1 MSTSRRKQ
9 QQEQEKRARL
19 DSELEIMRIVDSI
32 KDYGISKEPSVTG
45 DFETFPPRG
54 SNVTIHYIA
63 TTEEGDEW
71 DNTYTR
77 DVPFTFESQT
87 DDVWPGL
94 DVAVAS
100 MSLGERSTFHIP
112 HRMAFGKQGFAGK
125 VPPRMDV
132 YMDIQLLDIEEV

>member
-63 TTEEGDEW
+63 TVTFIIIIIMCIIEKQRNPLEISPDSLP
-71 DNTYTR
+71 
-77 DVPFTFESQT
+77 PFHPQPLIYQYHQHHHQPIRLYPCIHNKNMNPHLIPFILPRFS
-87 DDVWPGL
+87 VFPGWIL
-94 DVAVAS
+94 V
-100 MSLGERSTFHIP
+100 
-112 HRMAFGKQGFAGK
+112 
-125 VPPRMDV
+125 
-132 YMDIQLLDIEEV
+132 